1 MTKVIS
7 IDDMEIE
14 FEKQNSESTCKWC
27 IYIRVRK
34 KDKDQLLFMFKT
46 NHKPL
51 TRFTYN
57 SGSIVIKSKKTLSE
71 ILSNTMEGIEELKKL
86 EKNVNDEK

>member
-27 IYIRVRK
+27 VYIRVRK

-57 SGSIVIKSKKTLSE
+57 SESIVTKSKKTLSE
-71 ILSNTMEGIEELKKL
+71 ILSNTMEGIEELKTI
-86 EKNVNDEK
+86 EKNINDEK

>member
-1 MTKVIS
+1 MTKIIS

-14 FEKQNSESTCKWC
+14 FEKQNPESSCKWC
-27 IYIRVRK
+27 VYIRVRK
-34 KDKDQLLFMFKT
+34 KNKDQLLFMFKT

-57 SGSIVIKSKKTLSE
+57 SVSIVTKSKKTLSE
-71 ILSNTMEGIEELKKL
+71 ILNNTMEGIEELKTL
-86 EKNVNDEK
+86 EKNIKNEK

>member
-14 FEKQNSESTCKWC
+14 FEKQNPESSCKWC
-27 IYIRVRK
+27 VYIRVRK
-34 KDKDQLLFMFKT
+34 KNKDQLLFMFKT

-57 SGSIVIKSKKTLSE
+57 SVSIVTKSKKTLSE
-71 ILSNTMEGIEELKKL
+71 ILNNTMEGIEELKTL
-86 EKNVNDEK
+86 EKNIKNEK

>member
-1 MTKVIS
+1 MIWKLNLKNKILKVHVNGVFIFVL
-7 IDDMEIE
+7 E
-14 FEKQNSESTCKWC
+14 
-27 IYIRVRK
+27 

-57 SGSIVIKSKKTLSE
+57 SGSIVTKSKKTLSE
-71 ILSNTMEGIEELKKL
+71 ILSNTMEGIEELKTI
-86 EKNVNDEK
+86 EKNINDEK

>member
-7 IDDMEIE
+7 IDEMEIE
-14 FEKQNSESTCKWC
+14 FEKQNPESSCKWC
-27 IYIRVRK
+27 VYIRVRK

-46 NHKPL
+46 NYKPL

-57 SGSIVIKSKKTLSE
+57 SGSIVKKSKKTLSE
-71 ILSNTMEGIEELKKL
+71 ILSNTMEGIEELNTL
-86 EKNVNDEK
+86 EKNINDEK

>member
-14 FEKQNSESTCKWC
+14 FEKQNSESSCKWC
-27 IYIRVRK
+27 VYIRVRK

-57 SGSIVIKSKKTLSE
+57 SGNLVTKSKKTLSE
-71 ILSNTMEGIEELKKL
+71 ILSNTMEGIEELKTI
-86 EKNVNDEK
+86 EKNINNEK

>member
-27 IYIRVRK
+27 VYIRVRK

-46 NHKPL
+46 DLN
-51 TRFTYN
+51 
-57 SGSIVIKSKKTLSE
+57 
-71 ILSNTMEGIEELKKL
+71 ILSKFL
-86 EKNVNDEK
+86 

>member
-14 FEKQNSESTCKWC
+14 FEKQNPESSCKWC
-27 IYIRVRK
+27 VYIRIRK

-46 NHKPL
+46 DHKPL
-51 TRFTYN
+51 TRFTYD
-57 SGSIVIKSKKTLSE
+57 SGNIVAKSKKTLSE
-71 ILSNTMEGIEELKKL
+71 ILGNTMEGIEKLKKL
-86 EKNVNDEK
+86 EKNINDEK

>member
-57 SGSIVIKSKKTLSE
+57 SGNIVAKSKKTLSE
-71 ILSNTMEGIEELKKL
+71 ILSNTMEGIEELKTI
-86 EKNVNDEK
+86 EKNINNEK